1 MYPLSIPF
9 SNCFAREVVDELG
22 QRCKHVRVL
31 EVENHIF
38 REPGRCKTRKFKAT
52 TVGLI
57 IVLVRPIVFTAPP
70 ILSKLAGP
78 IFETKNRAIFSG
90 ELFLGE
96 EFREKHYLST
106 TLFPLIGC
114 GVDSYLPELEQL

>member
-1 MYPLSIPF
+1 MQNPKVQGNY
-9 SNCFAREVVDELG
+9 RGVDL
-22 QRCKHVRVL
+22 QKMSCLRNLDATHRWKHR
-31 EVENHIF
+31 
-38 REPGRCKTRKFKAT
+38 
-52 TVGLI
+52 
-57 IVLVRPIVFTAPP
+57 VRPIGFYITCWCDPLFLTAPP

-114 GVDSYLPELEQL
+114 GVDSYLPELEHL